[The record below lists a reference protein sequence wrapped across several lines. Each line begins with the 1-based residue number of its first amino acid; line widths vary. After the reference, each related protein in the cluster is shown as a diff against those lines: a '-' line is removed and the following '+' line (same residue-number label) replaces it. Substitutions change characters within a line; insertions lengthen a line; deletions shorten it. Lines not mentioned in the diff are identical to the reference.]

1 MKEESLFAKCARCLQ
16 SHGLTRAWLDRAAV
30 TCEILMLTLVMG
42 WTEIDDPIIVGLFGT
57 CGLVLVNGTAF
68 DAGGVIVG
76 WDQGAMG
83 MEVGEVRRLLAR
95 LRAEPRDALV
105 ALSNKKYRAV
115 VAALPP
121 ATAPDDEEAWGRLCG
136 DVLVFHAAR
145 LVLAG
150 TPLPLRARG

>member
-1 MKEESLFAKCARCLQ
+1 MEPWDGTGGADGEAVRVDASAMFAVPLVVES
-16 SHGLTRAWLDRAAV
+16 TR
-30 TCEILMLTLVMG
+30 
-42 WTEIDDPIIVGLFGT
+42 
-57 CGLVLVNGTAF
+57 
-68 DAGGVIVG
+68 
-76 WDQGAMG
+76 
-83 MEVGEVRRLLAR
+83 GEVRRLLAR

-115 VAALPP
+115 VAGLPP

-150 TPLPLRARG
+150 TPLPLRRPRQPDTPTRRETATMDACSKSNAAMTPA